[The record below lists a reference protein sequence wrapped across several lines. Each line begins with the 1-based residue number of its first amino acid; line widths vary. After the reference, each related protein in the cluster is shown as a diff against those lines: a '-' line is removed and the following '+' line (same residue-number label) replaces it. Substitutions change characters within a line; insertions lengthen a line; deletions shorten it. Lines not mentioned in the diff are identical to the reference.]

1 MMPDFAWMAWTWQT
15 GVFFAL
21 LGAVL
26 AGMTLLAA
34 RWPEAPR
41 VGILRF
47 PTTRGDR
54 LFVTLLAAA
63 FIHILWI
70 GLVGGDLWPAGV
82 ISVLFG
88 AVMFR
93 WA

>member
-1 MMPDFAWMAWTWQT
+1 MPDLAWMAWTWQT
-15 GVFFAL
+15 GVLFL
-21 LGAVL
+21 VL
-26 AGMTLLAA
+26 AATLALMTGLAVW
-34 RWPEAPR
+34 WPEAPR
-41 VGILRF
+41 MGILRF

-54 LFVTLLAAA
+54 LFVTLLGAA
-63 FIHILWI
+63 FIHILWL
-70 GLVGGDLWPAGV
+70 GLVGGDLWPAAV